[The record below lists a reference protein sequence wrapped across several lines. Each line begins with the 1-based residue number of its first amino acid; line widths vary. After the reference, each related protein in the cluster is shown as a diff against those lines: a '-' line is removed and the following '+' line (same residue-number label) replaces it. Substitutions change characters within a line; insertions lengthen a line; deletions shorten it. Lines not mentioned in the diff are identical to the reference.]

1 MQSAVMLS
9 QVSRRKAELIST
21 VTHGLVKPQQ
31 SENKK
36 TVLLSLSAAT
46 ESPVG
51 SHDTSH
57 EPRLFHSAAVGKTLW
72 RASETNGALIH
83 ELNGC
88 QKRHAEDK
96 GIAKEICT
104 SLFLWQD

>member
-9 QVSRRKAELIST
+9 QASRRKAELISA
-21 VTHGLVKPQQ
+21 VTHGLVKLQQ

-36 TVLLSLSAAT
+36 TMLLSLSTAT

-57 EPRLFHSAAVGKTLW
+57 EPRLFHSTGVGKTL
-72 RASETNGALIH
+72 
-83 ELNGC
+83 
-88 QKRHAEDK
+88 
-96 GIAKEICT
+96 
-104 SLFLWQD
+104 

>member
-9 QVSRRKAELIST
+9 QASRQKAELIST

-36 TVLLSLSAAT
+36 TMLLSLSAAT

-57 EPRLFHSAAVGKTLW
+57 EPRLFHSAVVGKTL
-72 RASETNGALIH
+72 
-83 ELNGC
+83 
-88 QKRHAEDK
+88 
-96 GIAKEICT
+96 
-104 SLFLWQD
+104 